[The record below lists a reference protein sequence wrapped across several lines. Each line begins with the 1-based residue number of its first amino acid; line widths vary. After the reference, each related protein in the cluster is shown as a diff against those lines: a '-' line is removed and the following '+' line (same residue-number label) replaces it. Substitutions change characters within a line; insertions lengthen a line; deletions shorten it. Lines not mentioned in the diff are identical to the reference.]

1 MSRSLDQNLLVSV
14 FRLCV
19 WLVLLTVIFVPLER
33 LFALHPQK
41 IFRKAILTDV
51 AYYFLSSLVPG
62 FLLGAP
68 LALVAWLVHRAIPG
82 ALTLAITAWP
92 AWLRI
97 VAALVIGEIG
107 FYWGHRWSHEVPF
120 LWRFH
125 AIHHSAEHV
134 DFLVNTRAHPV
145 DMVFTRLCGL
155 IPLYVLGLASPLRG
169 SASLVPVLVLLL
181 GTVWGFFIHANV
193 SWRFGRLEWLIATP
207 AFHHW
212 HHTNDGP
219 AYVNKNY
226 APLLP
231 WVDRFF
237 GTLYLPKDK
246 QPAHYGIDEPFPTGL
261 LDQLARPFLISPD
274 RAASQPRSSLP
285 GVHRRSART
294 VSS

>member
-1 MSRSLDQNLLVSV
+1 MNLLVSV

-19 WLVLLTVIFVPLER
+19 WLVLLSLIFVPLER

-41 IFRKAILTDV
+41 ILRKAILTDV
-51 AYYFLSSLVPG
+51 AYYFLSGLIPG

-82 ALTLAITAWP
+82 AFTSAVTAWP
-92 AWLRI
+92 GWLRML
-97 VAALVIGEIG
+97 AALVVTEIG
-107 FYWGHRWSHEVPF
+107 FYWGHRWSHEIPF

-134 DFLVNTRAHPV
+134 DFLVSTRAHPV

-155 IPLYVLGLASPLRG
+155 IPLYVLGLTAPLRG
-169 SASLVPVLVLLL
+169 RASLVPVLLLLL
-181 GTVWGFFIHANV
+181 GTVWGFFVHANLG
-193 SWRFGRLEWLIATP
+193 WRFGPLGWLIATP

-212 HHTNDGP
+212 HHSNDGP

-226 APLLP
+226 APFLP
-231 WVDRFF
+231 WVDYVF

-246 QPAHYGIDEPFPTGL
+246 QPAHYGIDESLPTSL
-261 LDQLARPFLISPD
+261 LDQLVRPFETPK
-274 RAASQPRSSLP
+274 RASEQS
-285 GVHRRSART
+285 GVLSNP
-294 VSS
+294 